1 MYRASIPVAAHARKG
16 AKNAMSLSVI
26 PIFFA
31 VDDNYAPFLGVAM
44 RSLIDNASP
53 EHSYRIYILIDRLSD
68 KNAAILCGMA
78 KENVSIEIIQVTEK
92 LDALGDM
99 LHLRDYYT
107 KTTYYRFF
115 IPALFPQYDKGLYLD
130 CDIVVT
136 GDIAEL
142 YHTPLGE
149 CILAAAPEEVMLE
162 VDVFGT
168 YTEAVLDVPR
178 TDYFSAGIMVMNLEK
193 MRRVSLEEQFVK
205 LLGRRTFRVTQDQ
218 DYLNVL
224 CRGDYY
230 MLDSGWNKTAW
241 DQVPLASPLNII
253 HYKIN
258 WKPWHYKGV
267 RFEDEF
273 WHYAEMTP
281 YADMLYR
288 MRDTYTQEMMDNDQR
303 QYDALV
309 EQALQDTAKARQGI
323 LV

>member
-1 MYRASIPVAAHARKG
+1 
-16 AKNAMSLSVI
+16 MSHSPIV

-31 VDDNYAPFLGVAM
+31 VDDNYAPFLAVAM
-44 RSLIDNASP
+44 RSLIDNASADR
-53 EHSYRIYILIDRLSD
+53 EYRLYILIDKLSRE
-68 KNAAILCGMA
+68 NADILCGMA
-78 KENVSIEIIQVTEK
+78 RPNVHIETVKVTDK

-115 IPALFPQYDKGLYLD
+115 IPALFPQYDRGLYLD
-130 CDIVVT
+130 CDIVVE
-136 GDIAEL
+136 GDIAKL
-142 YHTPLGE
+142 YDIE
-149 CILAAAPEEVMLE
+149 MSDCILAAAPEEVMLE

-168 YTEAVLDVPR
+168 YTEAVLDIPR
-178 TDYFSAGIMVMNLEK
+178 DEYFSAGIMVMNLEK
-193 MRRVSLEEQFVK
+193 MRRVSLEEQFVE

-224 CRGDYY
+224 CHDDYF

-241 DQVPLASPLNII
+241 EQVPLTSPLNII

-273 WHYAEMTP
+273 WKYAEMTP
-281 YADMLYR
+281 YATMLYE
-288 MRDTYTQEMMDNDQR
+288 MRDNYSQAQIDNDQL
-303 QYDALV
+303 QYDKLV
-309 EQALQDTAKARQGI
+309 EQALSDTAKAREGI

>member
-1 MYRASIPVAAHARKG
+1 MNQS
-16 AKNAMSLSVI
+16 NVI

-31 VDDNYAPFLGVAM
+31 VDDNYAPFLAVAM

-53 EHSYRIYILIDRLSD
+53 DYEYRIYILIDRLSD
-68 KNAAILCGMA
+68 ENTAVLCGMA
-78 KENVSIEIIQVTEK
+78 RPNVSVEIVKVTEK

-130 CDIVVT
+130 CDIVVI
-136 GDIAEL
+136 GDISEL
-142 YHTPLGE
+142 YHTPIGD

-168 YTEAVLDVPR
+168 YVEAVLNVPR
-178 TDYFSAGIMVMNLEK
+178 NEYFSAGIMVMNLEK
-193 MRRVSLEEQFVK
+193 MRRVSLEEQFVDI
-205 LLGRRTFRVTQDQ
+205 LGRRTFRVTQDQ

-230 MLDSGWNKTAW
+230 MLNSGWNKTAW
-241 DQVPLASPLNII
+241 DQVPLDTPLNII

-273 WHYAEMTP
+273 WKYAEMTP
-281 YADMLYR
+281 YAAMLYN
-288 MRDTYTQEMMDNDQR
+288 MRDTYSQAQIDNDQL
-303 QYDALV
+303 QYNNLV
-309 EQALQDTAKARQGI
+309 EQALCDTAKAREGI

>member
-1 MYRASIPVAAHARKG
+1 
-16 AKNAMSLSVI
+16 MSQSPII

-31 VDDNYAPFLGVAM
+31 VDDNYAPYLAVAM

-53 EHSYRIYILIDRLSD
+53 DREYHLYILIDKLSRE
-68 KNAAILCGMA
+68 NADILCSMA
-78 KENVSIEIIQVTEK
+78 RPNVRIETVKVTDK
-92 LDALGDM
+92 LDTLGDK

-115 IPALFPQYDKGLYLD
+115 IPALFPEYDRGLYLD

-136 GDIAEL
+136 GDVAEL
-142 YHTPLGE
+142 YDTEMGN

-168 YTEAVLDVPR
+168 YTETVLDIPR
-178 TDYFSAGIMVMNLEK
+178 NEYFSAGIMVMNLEK
-193 MRRVSLEEQFVK
+193 MRRVALEEQFVE

-224 CRGDYY
+224 CRGDVLL
-230 MLDSGWNKTAW
+230 LDTGWNKTAW
-241 DQVPLASPLNII
+241 EQVSLSTQLNII
-253 HYKIN
+253 HFKIN

-267 RFEDEF
+267 RFEDKF
-273 WHYAEMTP
+273 WKYAEMTP
-281 YADMLYR
+281 YAAMLYR
-288 MRDTYTQEMMDNDQR
+288 MRDNYSQAQIDNDQL
-303 QYDALV
+303 QYDNLV
-309 EQALQDTAKARQGI
+309 EQALSDTAKAREGI

>member
-1 MYRASIPVAAHARKG
+1 MKP
-16 AKNAMSLSVI
+16 AKPII

-31 VDDNYAPFLGVAM
+31 VDDNYAPYLAVSM

-53 EHSYRIYILIDRLSD
+53 DYQYNIYILIDKL
-68 KNAAILCGMA
+68 NGYNTAVLCDMA
-78 KENVSIEIIQVTEK
+78 TDNVSVETINVTRK
-92 LDALGDM
+92 LDAFGDM

-115 IPALFPQYDKGLYLD
+115 IPALFPQYERGLYLD
-130 CDIVVT
+130 CDIVVK
-136 GDIAEL
+136 GDISQL
-142 YHTPLGE
+142 YNVALGDN
-149 CILAAAPEEVMLE
+149 ILAAAPEEVMLM

-168 YTEAVLDVPR
+168 YVEAVLEVPR
-178 TDYFSAGIMVMNLEK
+178 NEYFSAGILVMNLEK
-193 MRRVSLEEQFVK
+193 MRRVALEEQYVE

-224 CRGDYY
+224 CRGDFL
-230 MLDSGWNKTAW
+230 MLDSGWNKTACY
-241 DQVPLASPLNII
+241 DAPVDTPVNII

-267 RFEDEF
+267 RFEEDF

-281 YADMLYR
+281 YADMLYA
-288 MRDTYTQEMMDNDQR
+288 MLDGYSDAQIANDQL
-303 QYDALV
+303 QYENLV
-309 EQALQDTAKARQGI
+309 AQALSDTAKARSGI

>member
-1 MYRASIPVAAHARKG
+1 MNTSNI
-16 AKNAMSLSVI
+16 I

-44 RSLIDNASP
+44 RSLINNASP
-53 EHSYRIYILIDRLSD
+53 DHQYRIYILVDRISD
-68 KNAAILCGMA
+68 ENAATLCAMA
-78 KENVSIEIIQVTEK
+78 QKNVSVDIVKVTEK

-142 YHTPLGE
+142 FHTPMGDR
-149 CILAAAPEEVMLE
+149 ILAAAPEEVMLE

-168 YTEAVLDVPR
+168 YVEAVLDVPR
-178 TDYFSAGIMVMNLEK
+178 DEYFSAGIMVMNLEK
-193 MRRVSLEEQFVK
+193 MRRVALEEQFVDI
-205 LLGRRTFRVTQDQ
+205 LGRRTFRVTQDQ

-241 DQVPLASPLNII
+241 EQVPLTSPLNIV

-288 MRDTYTQEMMDNDQR
+288 MRESYTQAMKDNDQA

-309 EQALQDTAKARQGI
+309 ALALEDTAKARQGI
-323 LV
+323 LI

>member
-1 MYRASIPVAAHARKG
+1 M
-16 AKNAMSLSVI
+16 NLTNDI

-31 VDDNYAPFLGVAM
+31 VDDNYAPCLAVAL

-53 EHSYRIYILIDRLSD
+53 SAQYRIYILIDRLDGAHES
-68 KNAAILCGMA
+68 ALCGMA
-78 KENVSIEIIQVTEK
+78 RDNVSIETVKVTQK

-107 KTTYYRFF
+107 KATYYRFF
-115 IPALFPQYDKGLYLD
+115 IPALFPQYDRGVYLD

-136 GDIAEL
+136 GDVAEL
-142 YHTPLGE
+142 YRAPMGD
-149 CILAAAPEEVMLE
+149 CILAAAPEEVMRE
-162 VDVFGT
+162 IDVFGT
-168 YTEAVLDVPR
+168 YAEAVLDVER
-178 TDYFSAGIMVMNLEK
+178 NEYFSAGVMVMNLEK
-193 MRRVSLEEQFVK
+193 MRRVALEEQFVE

-224 CRGDYY
+224 CKGNHY

-241 DQVPLASPLNII
+241 DKVTLTSPLNII

-273 WHYAEMTP
+273 WKYAGRTP
-281 YADMLYR
+281 YADALYAT
-288 MRDTYTQEMMDNDQR
+288 RDAYTQEQRDHDQQQYND
-303 QYDALV
+303 LV
-309 EQALQDTAKARQGI
+309 MQAQKDTALARQGI
-323 LV
+323 QV

>member
-1 MYRASIPVAAHARKG
+1 MQN
-16 AKNAMSLSVI
+16 AKPIV

-31 VDDNYAPFLGVAM
+31 VDDNYAPYLAVAM

-53 EHSYRIYILIDRLSD
+53 DYQYNIYILIDKLSSESRA
-68 KNAAILCGMA
+68 NLCAMA
-78 KENVSIEIIQVTEK
+78 KDNVRVETVDVRAK
-92 LDALGDM
+92 LDALSDM

-115 IPALFPQYDKGLYLD
+115 IPALFPQYDRGIYLD

-136 GDIAEL
+136 GDIARL
-142 YHTPLGE
+142 YTVPLGDRL
-149 CILAAAPEEVMLE
+149 LAAAPEEVMLM

-168 YTEAVLDVPR
+168 YVEAVLDVPR
-178 TDYFSAGIMVMNLEK
+178 GEYFSAGILVMNLDK
-193 MRRVSLEEQFVK
+193 MRRVSLEEQFVD

-224 CRGDYY
+224 CRGNVLL
-230 MLDSGWNKTAW
+230 LDTSWNKTACHEAGE
-241 DQVPLASPLNII
+241 VESVNIV

-267 RFEDEF
+267 RFEEDF
-273 WHYAEMTP
+273 WLYADKTP
-281 YADMLYR
+281 YADCLYAQR
-288 MRDTYTQEMMDNDQR
+288 EGYGEDRQAKDTL
-303 QYDALV
+303 QYENLVALA
-309 EQALQDTAKARQGI
+309 QHDTACARAGI